1 MSDAERE
8 LAGPGEVLL
17 EAREA
22 RIRVDQER
30 VEAIV
35 QAADHAALI
44 GVVGKALVAGLAQDV
59 ADRADQLEPRI
70 RGARRVDQGVDLRL
84 ELPFAEGVV
93 LDEEHVGRDLG
104 RRAPEDRGAGLQHRL
119 EVAGAIQRLDPPRA
133 ALDRRELDPLEGAAV
148 VRARHRPP
156 ALYEGDPM
164 VLRESARDLADP
176 HVVPHAGEML
186 RVDEDALAAP
196 HGRAP
201 GSRAASSSRAIS
213 ARSGL

>member
-1 MSDAERE
+1 MDE
-8 LAGPGEVLL
+8 
-17 EAREA
+17 
-22 RIRVDQER
+22 ER
-30 VEAIV
+30 VETIV

-44 GVVGKALVAGLAQDV
+44 GVVGEALVTGLPQDV
-59 ADRADQLEPRI
+59 ADRADQLELRI

-84 ELPFAEGVV
+84 ELPFAEGIV
-93 LDEEHVGRDLG
+93 LDEKHVGRDLG
-104 RRAPEDRGAGLQHRL
+104 RRAPEDRGAVLQHRL
-119 EVAGAIQRLDPPRA
+119 EAAGAIQRLDLLRA
-133 ALDRRELDPLEGAAV
+133 ALDRRQLDPLEGAAV

-156 ALYEGDPM
+156 ALHEGDP
-164 VLRESARDLADP
+164 VIPRERARDLADP

-201 GSRAASSSRAIS
+201 GSRGSASSSRAIS